1 MDVAVKLERLELFST
16 RCREGGLPIT
26 SQRRA
31 VLEAVLSLENH
42 PTADQVHER
51 VIERLPELN
60 RTTVYRA
67 LETLVAMDVITKISH
82 PGRVVR
88 FDRRTDKHHHLICME
103 CEAVIDVDDADL
115 DGVKIPDTSNL
126 GFSVTDYRVQLRG
139 LCHDCMRQE
148 KVS

>member
-1 MDVAVKLERLELFST
+1 M
-16 RCREGGLPIT
+16 T

-31 VLEAVLSLENH
+31 VLEAVLSLANH

-67 LETLVAMDVITKISH
+67 LDTLVSMGVITRISH

-88 FDRRTDKHHHLICME
+88 FDRRTDTHHHLICLN
-103 CEAVIDVDDADL
+103 CETVLDVDDAKLNDL
-115 DGVKIPDTSNL
+115 PIPDTRGW
-126 GFSVTDYRVQLRG
+126 GFTVVDYRVQLRG
-139 LCHDCMRQE
+139 LCQACQPEHRA
-148 KVS
+148 S